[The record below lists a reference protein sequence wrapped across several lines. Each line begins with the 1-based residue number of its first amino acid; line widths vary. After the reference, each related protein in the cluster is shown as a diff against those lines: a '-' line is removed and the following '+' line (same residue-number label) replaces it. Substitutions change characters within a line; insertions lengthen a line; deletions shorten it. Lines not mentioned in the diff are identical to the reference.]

1 MIHHSLQ
8 LSNALDAAGAA
19 QVTEALKAIAGVGSV
34 DAAVGSSRIAITFDE
49 DRTSTQE
56 LSTVVARAG
65 QQVRVAKPHGAGS
78 CCGGCGG

>member
-8 LSNALDAAGAA
+8 LANTLDAAGAA

-34 DAAVGSSRIAITFDE
+34 DAAVGASRIAITFDE

-56 LSTVVARAG
+56 LATVVTRAG
-65 QQVRVAKPHGAGS
+65 QQVRTAKPHGAGS